1 MVNFDDT
8 QEFPESLY
16 SWPSAVVTVK
26 DAFDFQVT
34 LLDGTTVIVK
44 IRVVVG
50 DSSGTIAQ
58 FEIQ

>member
-1 MVNFDDT
+1 MNFDDT
-8 QEFPESLY
+8 QEFPEAMY

-26 DAFDFQVT
+26 DAFDFKVT
-34 LLDGTTVIVK
+34 LDDDTTIIVK

-50 DSSGTIAQ
+50 NSSGTIAQ